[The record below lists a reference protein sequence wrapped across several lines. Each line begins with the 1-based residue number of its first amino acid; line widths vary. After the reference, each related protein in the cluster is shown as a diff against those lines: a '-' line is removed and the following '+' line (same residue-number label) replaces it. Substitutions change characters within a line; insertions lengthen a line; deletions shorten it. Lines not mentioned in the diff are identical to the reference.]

1 MVKILVADD
10 DSVMRHLM
18 ETLMELEGHGVVT
31 VSRPEQILSTARQE
45 RPALIML
52 DYHFAGGDVTQ
63 VLTELEQD
71 DDLKDVPVLVASG
84 MDHEAHCLRA
94 GADSF
99 ILKPFRP
106 KEVIERINQLL
117 DNADGGSLTQA

>member
-71 DDLKDVPVLVASG
+71 NDLRDVPVLVASG
-84 MDHEAHCLRA
+84 MDHEVHCLRA

-117 DNADGGSLTQA
+117 DNADGGSPTQA